1 MKKIAIL
8 GSTGSIGTQSLDV
21 IRRFPDKFKVVS
33 MTCGKNKELFRKQ
46 LKEFRP
52 LVAVT
57 ADRDDAEALERELS
71 PELADTRFAWGEE
84 GLIAAATLAEADI
97 VLNSL
102 MGMRGLVP
110 TYHAIESGKD
120 IALANKETLVAGGE
134 LVMNLAGEK
143 GVSLLYEASCGGTI
157 PIIEEILRIGKLDA
171 IDKVYGILN
180 GTCNYILWQMDK
192 NSMDYGEALSLAQ
205 KAGYAEADPRA
216 DVSGFDV
223 RNKIIIL
230 SSLAFDSFLEQDI
243 PTVGIERIDKD
254 LLCRFRSEGKVIKL
268 LGMAV
273 CSGSSYALAVAPA
286 AIPETALEA
295 GVPEN
300 FNMISFNGE
309 YSGEIKLYGQ
319 GAGGDPTADA
329 VVRDVE
335 KILYKDP
342 AEYGRT
348 FEKKPGYDPALLRGT
363 CHVGDQIYPDS
374 VLSDMALK
382 AEKEGKSFVF
392 EFNA

>member
-1 MKKIAIL
+1 MNAAIL
-8 GSTGSIGTQSLDV
+8 GYGTVGKSVFRLLERVDGISVRYVLELPDRLNESYMVSDPEVIFTDKDV
-21 IRRFPDKFKVVS
+21 DIVIDALPGIHPSYEYIKRALECGKHVVS
-33 MTCGKNKELFRKQ
+33 SNKAAICFGFEEL
-46 LKEFRP
+46 
-52 LVAVT
+52 
-57 ADRDDAEALERELS
+57 
-71 PELADTRFAWGEE
+71 
-84 GLIAAATLAEADI
+84 
-97 VLNSL
+97 
-102 MGMRGLVP
+102 
-110 TYHAIESGKD
+110 
-120 IALANKETLVAGGE
+120 NK
-134 LVMNLAGEK
+134 LAGEK

-348 FEKKPGYDPALLRGT
+348 FEKKLNYDPALLRGT